1 MDSDGSLY
9 SSVFVSVTIL
19 YCLFHI
25 VVGSFGG
32 EVLLHRNKI
41 VNTIFQ
47 DGRYVTELFFVSII
61 VGSFVSILQSAETT
75 ITGIS
80 LGVILLLTSLI
91 TSRSLSNYI
100 GFKLSGSVKYIVPFF
115 YPFFLIILPL
125 NKLSSLF
132 GRLEDL
138 RDESRSVYEYPE
150 DLAEQINM
158 SNGNENEEDLELE
171 PHERMMIT
179 SILKLDQTSAR
190 EIMIPRMDIV
200 GAPSSYSLSQIVELM
215 ADSGHSRIPVYGD
228 TLDSVIG
235 VLHSR
240 DMLGIFGE
248 DEKDQDISLVVRTP
262 LFIPESKRL
271 DDLLRDFQDKRIQI
285 AIVVDEYGGTA
296 GLVTIEDL
304 LEEIVG
310 EIEDEFDSGESI
322 TEIISDD
329 EAIMDAKIPLDD
341 VNEVFGLNLQGDGFD
356 TLGGLIYQELGK
368 VPVPGDEL
376 ELDGISLQILS
387 TLGRRIK
394 RVTVKRVNH

>member
-1 MDSDGSLY
+1 MDTDGSLY
-9 SSVFVSVTIL
+9 SSVFLLVTIL
-19 YCLFHI
+19 YLLFHI
-25 VVGSFGG
+25 IIGRLYRVVTTD
-32 EVLLHRNKI
+32 RNKI

-61 VGSFVSILQSAETT
+61 VASFVSVLYSSETT
-75 ITGIS
+75 VIGIS

-91 TSRSLSNYI
+91 ISRSFSNYI
-100 GFKLSGSVKYIVPFF
+100 GFKLPDSVQYIVPIF
-115 YPFFLIILPL
+115 YPLFLIILPL
-125 NKLSSLF
+125 NKLNALF
-132 GRLEDL
+132 GDPSGLKDQ
-138 RDESRSVYEYPE
+138 SRSVYEYSE

-158 SNGNENEEDLELE
+158 ANGDEQEEESGLE

-179 SILKLDQTSAR
+179 SILKLDQTTAR

-200 GAPSSYSLSQIVELM
+200 GAPSSHSLSQIAELM

-240 DMLGIFGE
+240 DMLGTLDE
-248 DEKDQDISLVVRTP
+248 TEKDQDIALVVRTP
-262 LFIPESKRL
+262 LFIPEAKRL

-322 TEIISDD
+322 TEMISDD

-356 TLGGLIYQELGK
+356 TLGGLIYHELGK

-376 ELDGISLQILS
+376 ERDGIRLQILT

-394 RVTVKRVNH
+394 RVTVKKVK

>member
-1 MDSDGSLY
+1 
-9 SSVFVSVTIL
+9 VVTTD
-19 YCLFHI
+19 
-25 VVGSFGG
+25 
-32 EVLLHRNKI
+32 RNKI

-61 VGSFVSILQSAETT
+61 VASFVSVLYSSETT
-75 ITGIS
+75 VIGIS

-91 TSRSLSNYI
+91 ISRSFSNYI
-100 GFKLSGSVKYIVPFF
+100 GFKLPDSVQYIVPIF
-115 YPFFLIILPL
+115 YPLFLIILPL
-125 NKLSSLF
+125 NKLNALF
-132 GRLEDL
+132 GDPSGLKDQ
-138 RDESRSVYEYPE
+138 SRSVYEYSE

-158 SNGNENEEDLELE
+158 ANGDEQEEESGLE

-179 SILKLDQTSAR
+179 SILKLDQTTAR

-200 GAPSSYSLSQIVELM
+200 GAPSSHSLSQIAELM

-240 DMLGIFGE
+240 DMLGTLDE
-248 DEKDQDISLVVRTP
+248 TEKDQDIALVVRTP
-262 LFIPESKRL
+262 LFIPEAKRL

-322 TEIISDD
+322 TEMISDD

-356 TLGGLIYQELGK
+356 TLGGLIYHELGK

-376 ELDGISLQILS
+376 ERDGIRLQILT

-394 RVTVKRVNH
+394 RVTVKKVK

>member
-1 MDSDGSLY
+1 MDTDGSLY
-9 SSVFVSVTIL
+9 NLIFVIVTIL
-19 YCLFHI
+19 YVLFHI
-25 VVGSFGG
+25 IVGSFDR
-32 EVLLHRNKI
+32 VVTTDRNKA

-61 VGSFVSILQSAETT
+61 VSSFVSVLYSAE
-75 ITGIS
+75 ITVTGVL

-91 TSRSLSNYI
+91 ISRSFSSYI
-100 GFKLSGSVKYIVPFF
+100 GFKLPGSVKYIFPLF
-115 YPFFLIILPL
+115 YPFFLVIFPL
-125 NKLSSLF
+125 NKLNVLF
-132 GRLEDL
+132 GDRSDL
-138 RDESRSVYEYPE
+138 KNQSRSVYEYSE

-158 SNGNENEEDLELE
+158 SNGDEQEEESALE

-179 SILKLDQTSAR
+179 SILKLDQTTAR

-200 GAPSSYSLSQIVELM
+200 GAPSNHSLSQIAELM

-240 DMLGIFGE
+240 DMLGIL
-248 DEKDQDISLVVRTP
+248 DENEKNQDISLVVRTP

-271 DDLLRDFQDKRIQI
+271 DDLLRDFQDRRIQI

-322 TEIISDD
+322 TEMISDD

-356 TLGGLIYQELGK
+356 TLGGLIYHELGK

-376 ELDGISLQILS
+376 ERDGIRLKILT

-394 RVTVKRVNH
+394 RVTVKKVE

>member
-1 MDSDGSLY
+1 MI
-9 SSVFVSVTIL
+9 VTIL
-19 YCLFHI
+19 YVLFHI
-25 VVGSFGG
+25 IVGSFDR
-32 EVLLHRNKI
+32 VVTTDRNKA

-61 VGSFVSILQSAETT
+61 VSSFVSVLYSAESTV
-75 ITGIS
+75 TGV
-80 LGVILLLTSLI
+80 LFGVILLLISLI
-91 TSRSLSNYI
+91 ISRSFSSYI
-100 GFKLSGSVKYIVPFF
+100 GFKLPGSVKYVFPLF
-115 YPFFLIILPL
+115 YPFFFVIFAL
-125 NKLSSLF
+125 NKLNVLF
-132 GRLEDL
+132 GDRSDL
-138 RDESRSVYEYPE
+138 KNQSRSVYEYSE

-158 SNGNENEEDLELE
+158 SNGDEQEEESALE

-179 SILKLDQTSAR
+179 SILKLDQTTAR

-200 GAPSSYSLSQIVELM
+200 GAPSNHSLSQIAELM

-240 DMLGIFGE
+240 DMLGILDGN
-248 DEKDQDISLVVRTP
+248 EKDQDISLVVRTP

-271 DDLLRDFQDKRIQI
+271 DDLLRDFQDRRIQI

-322 TEIISDD
+322 TEMISDD

-356 TLGGLIYQELGK
+356 TLGGLIYHELGK

-376 ELDGISLQILS
+376 ERDGIRLQILT

-394 RVTVKRVNH
+394 RVTVKKVE

>member
-1 MDSDGSLY
+1 MDTDGSLY
-9 SSVFVSVTIL
+9 SSVFLLVTIL
-19 YCLFHI
+19 YLLFHI
-25 VVGSFGG
+25 IIGRLYRVVTTD
-32 EVLLHRNKI
+32 RNKI

-61 VGSFVSILQSAETT
+61 VASFVSVLYSSETT
-75 ITGIS
+75 VIGIS

-91 TSRSLSNYI
+91 ISRSFSNYI
-100 GFKLSGSVKYIVPFF
+100 GFKLPDSVQYIVPIF
-115 YPFFLIILPL
+115 YPLFLIILPL
-125 NKLSSLF
+125 NKLNALF
-132 GRLEDL
+132 GDPSGLKDQ
-138 RDESRSVYEYPE
+138 SRSVYEYSE

-158 SNGNENEEDLELE
+158 ANGDEQEEESRLE

-179 SILKLDQTSAR
+179 SILKLDQTTAR

-200 GAPSSYSLSQIVELM
+200 GAPSSHSLSQIAELM

-240 DMLGIFGE
+240 DMLGTLDE
-248 DEKDQDISLVVRTP
+248 TEKDQDIALVVRTP
-262 LFIPESKRL
+262 LFIPEAKRL

-322 TEIISDD
+322 TEMISDD

-356 TLGGLIYQELGK
+356 TLGGLIYHELGK
-368 VPVPGDEL
+368 IPVPGDEL
-376 ELDGISLQILS
+376 QRDGIRLQILT

-394 RVTVKRVNH
+394 RVTVKKVK

>member
-1 MDSDGSLY
+1 MDTDGSLY
-9 SSVFVSVTIL
+9 SSVFLLVTIL
-19 YCLFHI
+19 YLLFHI
-25 VVGSFGG
+25 IIGSLYRVVTTDM
-32 EVLLHRNKI
+32 NKI

-61 VGSFVSILQSAETT
+61 VASFVSVLYSSETT
-75 ITGIS
+75 VIGTS

-91 TSRSLSNYI
+91 ISRSFSNYI
-100 GFKLSGSVKYIVPFF
+100 GFKLPDSVKYIVPIF
-115 YPFFLIILPL
+115 YPLFLIILPL
-125 NKLSSLF
+125 NKLNALF
-132 GRLEDL
+132 GDPSGLKDQ
-138 RDESRSVYEYPE
+138 SRSVYEYSE

-158 SNGNENEEDLELE
+158 ANGDEQEEESGLE

-179 SILKLDQTSAR
+179 SILKLDQTTAR

-200 GAPSSYSLSQIVELM
+200 GAPSSHSLSQIAELM

-240 DMLGIFGE
+240 DMLGTLDE
-248 DEKDQDISLVVRTP
+248 TEKDQDIALVVRTP
-262 LFIPESKRL
+262 LFIPEAKRL

-322 TEIISDD
+322 TEMISDD

-356 TLGGLIYQELGK
+356 TLGGLIYHELGK

-376 ELDGISLQILS
+376 QRDGIRLQILT

-394 RVTVKRVNH
+394 RVTVKKVK

>member
-1 MDSDGSLY
+1 VDTDGSLY
-9 SSVFVSVTIL
+9 SSVFLLVTIL
-19 YCLFHI
+19 YLLFHI
-25 VVGSFGG
+25 IIGRLYRVVTTD
-32 EVLLHRNKI
+32 RNKI

-61 VGSFVSILQSAETT
+61 VASFVSVLYSSETT
-75 ITGIS
+75 VIGIS

-91 TSRSLSNYI
+91 ISRSFSNYI
-100 GFKLSGSVKYIVPFF
+100 GFKLPDSVQYIVPIF
-115 YPFFLIILPL
+115 YPLFLIILPL
-125 NKLSSLF
+125 NKLNALF
-132 GRLEDL
+132 GDPSGLKDQ
-138 RDESRSVYEYPE
+138 SRSVYEYSE

-158 SNGNENEEDLELE
+158 ANGDEQEEESRLE

-179 SILKLDQTSAR
+179 SILKLDQTTAR

-200 GAPSSYSLSQIVELM
+200 GAPSSHSLSQIAELM

-240 DMLGIFGE
+240 DMLGTLDE
-248 DEKDQDISLVVRTP
+248 TEKDQDIALVVRTP
-262 LFIPESKRL
+262 LFIPEAKRL

-322 TEIISDD
+322 TEMISDD

-356 TLGGLIYQELGK
+356 TLGGLIYHELGK

-376 ELDGISLQILS
+376 ERDGIRLQILT

-394 RVTVKRVNH
+394 RVTVKKVK

>member
-1 MDSDGSLY
+1 MDTDGSLY
-9 SSVFVSVTIL
+9 NLIFVIVTIL
-19 YCLFHI
+19 YVLFHI
-25 VVGSFGG
+25 IVGSFDR
-32 EVLLHRNKI
+32 VVTTDRNKA

-61 VGSFVSILQSAETT
+61 VSSFVSVLYSAESTV
-75 ITGIS
+75 TGV
-80 LGVILLLTSLI
+80 LFGVILLLISLI
-91 TSRSLSNYI
+91 ISRSFSSYI
-100 GFKLSGSVKYIVPFF
+100 GFKLPGSVKYIFPLF
-115 YPFFLIILPL
+115 YPFFFVIFAL
-125 NKLSSLF
+125 NKLNVLF
-132 GRLEDL
+132 GDRSDL
-138 RDESRSVYEYPE
+138 KNQSRSVYEYSE

-158 SNGNENEEDLELE
+158 SNGDEQEEESALE

-179 SILKLDQTSAR
+179 SILKLDQTTAR

-200 GAPSSYSLSQIVELM
+200 GAPSNHSLSQIAELM

-240 DMLGIFGE
+240 DMLGILDGN
-248 DEKDQDISLVVRTP
+248 EKDQDISLVVRTP

-271 DDLLRDFQDKRIQI
+271 DDLLRDFQDRRIQI

-322 TEIISDD
+322 TEMISDD

-356 TLGGLIYQELGK
+356 TLGGLIYHELGK

-376 ELDGISLQILS
+376 ERDGIRLQILT

-394 RVTVKRVNH
+394 RVTVKKVE

>member
-1 MDSDGSLY
+1 MDTDGSLY
-9 SSVFVSVTIL
+9 SSVFLLVTIL
-19 YCLFHI
+19 YLLFHI
-25 VVGSFGG
+25 IIGRLYRVVTTD
-32 EVLLHRNKI
+32 RNKI

-61 VGSFVSILQSAETT
+61 VASFVSVLYSSETT
-75 ITGIS
+75 VIGIS

-91 TSRSLSNYI
+91 ISRSFSNYI
-100 GFKLSGSVKYIVPFF
+100 GFKLPDSVQYIVPIF
-115 YPFFLIILPL
+115 YPLFLIILPL
-125 NKLSSLF
+125 NKLNALF
-132 GRLEDL
+132 GDPSGLKDQ
-138 RDESRSVYEYPE
+138 SRSVYEYSE

-158 SNGNENEEDLELE
+158 ANGDEQEEESRLE

-179 SILKLDQTSAR
+179 SILKLDQTTAR

-200 GAPSSYSLSQIVELM
+200 GAPSSHSLSQIAELM

-240 DMLGIFGE
+240 DMLGTLDE
-248 DEKDQDISLVVRTP
+248 TEKDQDIALVVRTP
-262 LFIPESKRL
+262 LFIPEAKRL

-322 TEIISDD
+322 TEMISDD

-356 TLGGLIYQELGK
+356 TLGGLIYHELGK

-376 ELDGISLQILS
+376 ERDGIRLQILT

-394 RVTVKRVNH
+394 RVTVKKVK

>member
-1 MDSDGSLY
+1 LY
-9 SSVFVSVTIL
+9 RVVTTD
-19 YCLFHI
+19 
-25 VVGSFGG
+25 
-32 EVLLHRNKI
+32 RNKI
-41 VNTIFQ
+41 VDTIFQ

-61 VGSFVSILQSAETT
+61 VASFVSVLYSSETT
-75 ITGIS
+75 VIGIS

-91 TSRSLSNYI
+91 ISRSFSNYI
-100 GFKLSGSVKYIVPFF
+100 GFKLPYSVKYIVPLF
-115 YPFFLIILPL
+115 YPLFLIILPL
-125 NKLSSLF
+125 NKLNALF
-132 GRLEDL
+132 GDPSGLKEQ
-138 RDESRSVYEYPE
+138 SRSVYEYSE

-158 SNGNENEEDLELE
+158 ANGDEQEEESGLE

-179 SILKLDQTSAR
+179 SILKLDQTTAR

-200 GAPSSYSLSQIVELM
+200 GAPSSHSLSQIAELM

-228 TLDSVIG
+228 TLDNVIG

-240 DMLGIFGE
+240 DMLGTLDE
-248 DEKDQDISLVVRTP
+248 TEKDQDIALVVRTP
-262 LFIPESKRL
+262 LFIPEAKRL

-322 TEIISDD
+322 TEMINDD

-356 TLGGLIYQELGK
+356 TLGGLIYHELGK

-376 ELDGISLQILS
+376 QRDGIRLQILT

-394 RVTVKRVNH
+394 KVTVKKVK

>member
-1 MDSDGSLY
+1 MDADGSLY
-9 SSVFVSVTIL
+9 NLIFVLVTIL
-19 YCLFHI
+19 YLLFHI
-25 VVGSFGG
+25 IVGSFDR
-32 EVLLHRNKI
+32 VVTTDRNKA

-61 VGSFVSILQSAETT
+61 VSSFVSVLYSAESTV
-75 ITGIS
+75 TGV
-80 LGVILLLTSLI
+80 LFGVILLLISLI
-91 TSRSLSNYI
+91 ISRSFSSYI
-100 GFKLSGSVKYIVPFF
+100 GFKLPGSVKYIFPLF
-115 YPFFLIILPL
+115 YPFFFVIFAL
-125 NKLSSLF
+125 NKLNVLF
-132 GRLEDL
+132 GDRSDL
-138 RDESRSVYEYPE
+138 KNQSRSVYEYSE

-158 SNGNENEEDLELE
+158 SNGDEQEEESALE

-179 SILKLDQTSAR
+179 SILKLDQTTAR

-200 GAPSSYSLSQIVELM
+200 GAPSNHSLSQIAELM

-240 DMLGIFGE
+240 DMLGILDGN
-248 DEKDQDISLVVRTP
+248 EKDQDISLVVRTP

-271 DDLLRDFQDKRIQI
+271 DDLLRDFQDRRIQI

-322 TEIISDD
+322 TEMISDD

-356 TLGGLIYQELGK
+356 TLGGLIYHELGK

-376 ELDGISLQILS
+376 ERDGIRLQILT

-394 RVTVKRVNH
+394 RVTVKKVE

>member
-1 MDSDGSLY
+1 MDTDGSLY
-9 SSVFVSVTIL
+9 SSVFLLVTIL
-19 YCLFHI
+19 YLLFHI
-25 VVGSFGG
+25 IIGRLYRVVTTD
-32 EVLLHRNKI
+32 RNKI

-61 VGSFVSILQSAETT
+61 VASFVSVLYSSETT
-75 ITGIS
+75 VIGIS

-91 TSRSLSNYI
+91 ISRSFSNYI
-100 GFKLSGSVKYIVPFF
+100 GFKLPDSVKYIVPIF
-115 YPFFLIILPL
+115 YPLFLIILPL
-125 NKLSSLF
+125 NKLNALF
-132 GRLEDL
+132 GDPSGLKDQ
-138 RDESRSVYEYPE
+138 SRSVYEYSE

-158 SNGNENEEDLELE
+158 ANGDEQEEESGLE

-179 SILKLDQTSAR
+179 SILKLDQTTAR

-200 GAPSSYSLSQIVELM
+200 GAPSSHSLSQIAELM

-240 DMLGIFGE
+240 DMLGTLDE
-248 DEKDQDISLVVRTP
+248 TEKDQDIALVVRTP
-262 LFIPESKRL
+262 LFIPEAKRL

-322 TEIISDD
+322 TEMISDD

-356 TLGGLIYQELGK
+356 TLGGLIYHELGK
-368 VPVPGDEL
+368 IPVPGDEL
-376 ELDGISLQILS
+376 QRDGIRLQILT

-394 RVTVKRVNH
+394 KVTVKKVK